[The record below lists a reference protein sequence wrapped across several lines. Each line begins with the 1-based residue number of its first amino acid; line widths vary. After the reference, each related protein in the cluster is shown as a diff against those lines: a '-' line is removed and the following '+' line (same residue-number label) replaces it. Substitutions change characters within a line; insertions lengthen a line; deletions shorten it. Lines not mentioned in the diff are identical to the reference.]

1 MKNLFVI
8 LTGLVSLVY
17 LINPTAGLFEIIPD
31 NFPIIGNLDEAVACA
46 LLLAVFRYFGIDL
59 TGFLRFLIKQENT
72 KKKGMTSARNS
83 YGVIWRS
90 GGGELDLRLYDPLP
104 PPRRLRPAL
113 AGGCRSETTRSSP
126 LGM

>member
-31 NFPIIGNLDEAVACA
+31 NFPIIGNLDEAAACA

-59 TGFLRFLIKQENT
+59 TGFLRFLIKQENP
-72 KKKGMTSARNS
+72 KKK
-83 YGVIWRS
+83 
-90 GGGELDLRLYDPLP
+90 
-104 PPRRLRPAL
+104 
-113 AGGCRSETTRSSP
+113 
-126 LGM
+126 